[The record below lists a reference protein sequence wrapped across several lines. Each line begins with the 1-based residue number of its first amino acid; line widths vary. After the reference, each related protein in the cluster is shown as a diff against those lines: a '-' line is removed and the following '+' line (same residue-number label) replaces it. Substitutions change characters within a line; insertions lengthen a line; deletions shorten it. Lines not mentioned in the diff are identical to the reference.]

1 MLMNPFGYVFCVLF
15 VCAKFHL
22 ASSSCFMNLLCVYMN
37 CGHVHK
43 SDLDEPFCLSLSLSF
58 FKEILLASSSYF
70 MNLCIFMNWLFVQI
84 RSLWTLLP
92 LLFHIF
98 VLVKMLIQ
106 ALSFMDLYLLFV
118 AHFIIFC
125 HINLLE
131 SSISLCRFL
140 NLIGKI
146 FFWIFH

>member
-1 MLMNPFGYVFCVLF
+1 MFFVFFLCVQNFILLVVHVLWIFYVFIWIVGMFINQILM
-15 VCAKFHL
+15 
-22 ASSSCFMNLLCVYMN
+22 S
-37 CGHVHK
+37 
-43 SDLDEPFCLSLSLSF
+43 PFASLSLSF